1 MAIDVTTTVAALERL
16 TVGELRQRYLE
27 VFGEPTRSN
36 NRRHL
41 IKRIVWRMQA
51 IEEGDLSERARHR
64 ARELANDADLRLRP
78 PAGWPA
84 SDADADSYSMRFRP
98 DDGLPAPGTLLR
110 REYKGRVILVRV
122 LERGFE
128 YEGRLYRSLTAI
140 AQEVTGSHWNG
151 RHFFGLHKDA
161 KAESNE

>member
-27 VFGEPTRSN
+27 VFGEPTRSG
-36 NRRHL
+36 NRRYL

-51 IEEGDLSERARHR
+51 IEEGDLSERARRR

-78 PAGWPA
+78 PASWPGGDAQRA
-84 SDADADSYSMRFRP
+84 SYGMRVRSE
-98 DDGLPAPGTLLR
+98 DGLPAPGTLLR

-128 YEGRLYRSLTAI
+128 YQGRLYRSLTAI
-140 AQEVTGSHWNG
+140 AREVTGSHWNG

-161 KAESNE
+161 TAESKR